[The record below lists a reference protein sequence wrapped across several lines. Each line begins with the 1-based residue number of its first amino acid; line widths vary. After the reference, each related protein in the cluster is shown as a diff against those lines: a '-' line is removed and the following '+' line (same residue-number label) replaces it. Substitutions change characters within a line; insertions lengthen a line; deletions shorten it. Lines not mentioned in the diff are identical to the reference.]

1 MAVSKPLLSE
11 FGIHHRLESC
21 ARNILCYLLSFLD
34 ALSRRVAN
42 NKSWFD
48 AYFRANAVSLDRDP
62 SKCDRECRK
71 VQTCAISNIDY
82 AQYAHCVERG
92 DGATVGGRYPHH

>member
-1 MAVSKPLLSE
+1 M
-11 FGIHHRLESC
+11 
-21 ARNILCYLLSFLD
+21 SFLD

-92 DGATVGGRYPHH
+92 DGATVGGRYPPLTHLYSMFIFSVVKKSSFAIRSGSRW